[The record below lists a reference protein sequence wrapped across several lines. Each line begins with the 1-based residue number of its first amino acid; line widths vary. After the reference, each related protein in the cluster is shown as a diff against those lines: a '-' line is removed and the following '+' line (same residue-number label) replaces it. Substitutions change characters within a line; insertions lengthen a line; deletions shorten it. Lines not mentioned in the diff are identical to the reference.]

1 MNEQQSDE
9 LKMLTSDEKT
19 KIISLINEARFHGC
33 AGADT
38 PYHMLKRCLDHINEQ
53 DLALTAERK
62 EHKLVA
68 RQKAEFERRLNAMC
82 GGGYSDL
89 AKGPDGRKLE

>member
-1 MNEQQSDE
+1 
-9 LKMLTSDEKT
+9 MLTSDEKT
-19 KIISLINEARFHGC
+19 KIISLINEAKFHGC
-33 AGADT
+33 AGTDT
-38 PYHMLKRCLDHINEQ
+38 PYHMLKRCLDHINKQ
-53 DLALTAERK
+53 NIALAVLDK
-62 EHKLVA
+62 EYKRVA